1 MELFMDRES
10 LKDINKE
17 LEQEIDNLKQNIDS
31 YYKEIETMSNWWKGD
46 RYNILINEINN
57 NKENITNMDRTLK
70 QYTDLIQLSVDSYTN
85 IEEGIRYNES

>member
-1 MELFMDRES
+1 MEVFINRES
-10 LKDINKE
+10 LTNINKE
-17 LEQEIDNLKQNIDS
+17 LEQEIENLKQNIDS

-46 RYNILINEINN
+46 RYNLLMNEINN
-57 NKENITNMDRTLK
+57 NKDNIINMNRTLK